1 MSKLFAACI
10 LVSAALGASR
20 ATANASSDKATTVTG
35 TVSRVTAS
43 ERTVEI
49 TLPDGTAERF
59 LWNPETKISGTL
71 TPGAAVTVRYT
82 AESGKKT
89 ALQITVARN

>member
-1 MSKLFAACI
+1 MVF
-10 LVSAALGASR
+10 VALGASG
-20 ATANASSDKATTVTG
+20 ATPAAPSDKATTVTG

-49 TLPDGTAERF
+49 TLPDGSEERI
-59 LWNPETKISGTL
+59 LWNAETKMSGTM
-71 TPGAAVTVRYT
+71 TPGATVTVRYT
-82 AESGKKT
+82 AENGKKT

>member
-1 MSKLFAACI
+1 MPKLIAACI
-10 LVSAALGASR
+10 LAFVALGVSG
-20 ATANASSDKATTVTG
+20 ATPPAPSDKATTVTG

-49 TLPDGTAERF
+49 TLPDGAQERI
-59 LWNPETKISGTL
+59 LWNAETKISGTL

-82 AESGKKT
+82 AENGKKT